1 MATTGWLGEQTVHQW
16 GGWGT
21 RFTTNVYI
29 SGIRRYSDH
38 VDVSGT
44 IYLYCKSNGAY
55 SVWYDWNITSWSMGN
70 NLGQIKERTYTNNIL
85 NRSWGKNFTVRI
97 NCSNSATSATFN
109 AGFSDSNMGGRDKY
123 WTIYFDRYAT
133 APSGIKSTSSYTEY
147 STITT
152 SCSGINWGQGYSN
165 RKLTCTASYTF
176 NGKTENFTL
185 GTWNDGATSKTVTKN
200 DFNFPAD
207 LNVSV
212 KWIASTNVGSTTSS
226 SQVRVG
232 QTYPAPNLSE
242 VNFEGSSQSTYKLN
256 ATVTG
261 INYGEN
267 YSKREANLYF
277 DYTLDGISYSTLL
290 FSISDGSSSM
300 TVEYDATTESEP
312 WKFIPD
318 DEKGTLRLVVDNGH
332 RISTKSSAQIYCQP
346 QYEAYIVE
354 SIPDSEKEKSEI
366 YTGKNIQIQN
376 APKDAPLADFKL
388 YGDTFQQSYKGK
400 NLININFTNS
410 TSNGVTKTLN
420 SDGSITLNGHTTQG
434 HKFEIAPAVDYEIG
448 QTYTIHIEV
457 LSGSFVPYNSNKDCA
472 VIFVYSK
479 EGSSGLQTNITENGA
494 TASYTPT
501 SSMVSQSVR
510 LWFAF
515 NSNTTSELAIFN
527 NFTFRVQIEK
537 DSTATSYEP
546 YVGGVPSPNPDYPQ
560 PIQTVT
566 GTQTVEIRGKNLF
579 RAKDGQ
585 YRDSTLTVDVENGR
599 IHVYGHP
606 HASFDQNV
614 WIPVEDIHA
623 DGTYTLTMN
632 YSGFGGGSFRLT
644 KDKSYK
650 GDNNFGGTYYSPNM
664 GTPVTAS
671 ATDITYNWILIYLSH
686 SNAQA
691 EVDYY
696 INPQFESGSLSTAFV
711 PYSNQTYEINLGKN
725 MFDKNVQITNGYTYD
740 RDGSMVTLGN
750 CSVQEAYIQVKPN
763 ATYTLHTDA
772 TSSQATDFRV
782 YICEYDSGKGFIKRD
797 VPNPVAS
804 STNTI
809 ITTANTHFV
818 RLCFS
823 TVCIDTLQFE
833 AGSTATTY
841 APYFEPIELCK
852 LGDYQDYIWKDGED
866 WKIHKDIGKYQFNG
880 SEPWI
885 RSGLTTNDTFV
896 AAISTKLQDYLKVK
910 DSNTL
915 KSAYFIQH
923 NSVKASG
930 RMKAYN
936 GNETAPIAFA
946 LSFDATSITDITD
959 ATTWISNNKPI
970 VYSAINNPTDT
981 TITDQ
986 TLIEQLE
993 AISNASLQ
1001 SGTNN
1006 ITNIA
1011 IAPNLA
1017 GDMEIRY
1024 YTKWQDTFPAT
1035 LYSNGKNGTGQ
1046 FKQIRRIGTK

>member
-133 APSGIKSTSSYTEY
+133 APSGIKSTSSYAEY

-165 RKLTCTASYTF
+165 RTLTCTASYTF

-185 GTWNDGATSKTVTKN
+185 GTWNDGATSKTVTKS

-207 LNVSV
+207 LNVSI
-212 KWIASTNVGSTTSS
+212 KWVASTNIGSTTSS

-242 VNFEGSSQSTYKLN
+242 VNIEGSSSSTYKLN

-290 FSISDGSSSM
+290 SSISDGSTSM

-318 DEKGTLRLVVDNGH
+318 DEKGVLRLVVDNGH
-332 RISTKSSAQIYCQP
+332 QTSTKSSAQIYCQP
-346 QYEAYIVE
+346 QYEAYIIE

-388 YGDTFQQSYKGK
+388 YGNTEQDTLSGK
-400 NLININFTNS
+400 NLAKIKYGTYSYSGAGQTWNIADGVIQATRTDATHQGGAINIATGAVAQWAVGAISDDRLTGNGGTYTLTFSREGNVAPSS
-410 TSNGVTKTLN
+410 TSTPRVCIYGFIYDNSGSTSGNGQMLVDLSRKSSGTYTLN
-420 SDGSITLNGHTTQG
+420 LAADKHLGALVFYSQFISYSDVEFKVQLEQG
-434 HKFEIAPAVDYEIG
+434 
-448 QTYTIHIEV
+448 
-457 LSGSFVPYNSNKDCA
+457 
-472 VIFVYSK
+472 
-479 EGSSGLQTNITENGA
+479 
-494 TASYTPT
+494 
-501 SSMVSQSVR
+501 
-510 LWFAF
+510 
-515 NSNTTSELAIFN
+515 
-527 NFTFRVQIEK
+527 
-537 DSTATSYEP
+537 TATDFEP
-546 YVGGVPSPNPDYPQ
+546 YVGGTPSPNPDYPQ
-560 PIQTVT
+560 PIHVVTGLQTVD
-566 GTQTVEIRGKNLF
+566 VHGKNLF
-579 RAKDGQ
+579 DKSTEESGWLNNTGGISQPTSTSNKTSAYIPATPNTAYTLSSLGYYLKIAQ
-585 YRDSTLTVDVENGR
+585 YDSSKTFIKLDATGNNIPSNTITTEANTAYIR
-599 IHVYGHP
+599 ISYGN
-606 HASFDQNV
+606 AQNQQNV
-614 WIPVEDIHA
+614 MLER
-623 DGTYTLTMN
+623 
-632 YSGFGGGSFRLT
+632 GS
-644 KDKSYK
+644 
-650 GDNNFGGTYYSPNM
+650 
-664 GTPVTAS
+664 TAS
-671 ATDITYNWILIYLSH
+671 
-686 SNAQA
+686 
-691 EVDYY
+691 DY
-696 INPQFESGSLSTAFV
+696 V
-711 PYSNQTYEINLGKN
+711 PYSKQTYEINLGKN
-725 MFDKNVQITNGYTYD
+725 LFNRNDVVHGIPSAS
-740 RDGSMVTLGN
+740 DGSIT
-750 CSVQEAYIQVKPN
+750 S
-763 ATYTLHTDA
+763 
-772 TSSQATDFRV
+772 TSSVGRTSDYIPVTPNTDYSHTGHQLGWATVAWYRADK
-782 YICEYDSGKGFIKRD
+782 SFIKRVD
-797 VPNPVAS
+797 NVTAITSPNEAAYARVSCAQD
-804 STNTI
+804 N
-809 ITTANTHFV
+809 
-818 RLCFS
+818 L
-823 TVCIDTLQFE
+823 DTCQFE
-833 AGSTATTY
+833 AGEPTSY

-852 LGDYQDYIWKDGED
+852 IGDYQDYIWKDGGD
-866 WKIHKDIGKYQFNG
+866 WKVRKAIKKSVFDQNSGWTKSPYGTNTYNAKAADIFTAGAEICVISPQF
-880 SEPWI
+880 I
-885 RSGLTTNDTFV
+885 
-896 AAISTKLQDYLKVK
+896 A
-910 DSNTL
+910 
-915 KSAYFIQH
+915 KSYDD
-923 NSVKASG
+923 
-930 RMKAYN
+930 R
-936 GNETAPIAFA
+936 
-946 LSFDATSITDITD
+946 TD
-959 ATTWISNNKPI
+959 ATNNIIYAVARGIIIRNTAWSDLTSFITWVTSNPVI
-970 VYSAINNPTDT
+970 AYYVLATPTDT
-981 TITDQ
+981 IITDQ

-993 AISNASLQ
+993 SISKASLQ
-1001 SGTNN
+1001 NGVNN
-1006 ITNIA
+1006 ISNIA
-1011 IAPNLA
+1011 ISPNLT
-1017 GDMEIRY
+1017 GDMEITY

>member
-1 MATTGWLGEQTVHQW
+1 MATTGWLGEQTVHEW

-133 APSGIKSTSSYTEY
+133 SPSGIKSTSSYTEY

-165 RKLTCTASYTF
+165 RTLTCTASYTF

-185 GTWNDGATSKTVTKN
+185 GTWTDGATSKTVTKN

-207 LNVSV
+207 LNVTV
-212 KWIASTNVGSTTSS
+212 KWVASTNVGSSTST

-242 VNFEGSSQSTYKLN
+242 VNFEGSSPSTYKLN

-290 FSISDGSSSM
+290 SSISDGSTSM
-300 TVEYDATTESEP
+300 TVEYNATTESEP

-318 DEKGTLRLVVDNGH
+318 DEKGILRLVVDNGH
-332 RISTKSSAQIYCQP
+332 QTSTKSSAQIYCQP

-388 YGDTFQQSYKGK
+388 YGDAEQDTLSGK
-400 NLININFTNS
+400 NLAYPESSNVANNGITATYNQSTHEITITGTATTTWSIPFLHFSVDGLTLTAGTYILKQRGTLTNGKI
-410 TSNGVTKTLN
+410 GVNLISSGTVLTQREVN
-420 SDGSITLNGHTTQG
+420 SDTLEVVFTINSDADDGYLFIGSMTANQAVSGTIT
-434 HKFEIAPAVDYEIG
+434 
-448 QTYTIHIEV
+448 
-457 LSGSFVPYNSNKDCA
+457 
-472 VIFVYSK
+472 
-479 EGSSGLQTNITENGA
+479 
-494 TASYTPT
+494 
-501 SSMVSQSVR
+501 
-510 LWFAF
+510 
-515 NSNTTSELAIFN
+515 
-527 NFTFRVQIEK
+527 VQLEAG
-537 DSTATSYEP
+537 STATDFEP
-546 YVGGVPSPNPDYPQ
+546 YVGGTPSPNPDYPQ

-566 GTQTVEIRGKNLF
+566 GLQTVEIQGKNLLNFQRYSNSWNGASIAVEGTSITFTADSSGVAGMSF
-579 RAKDGQ
+579 RTQAEPLSLASGNTIVFSRTWLNGDVWERGNFYINLGLNYSDGTSEKMQISATTTSNYKREISTSKTLEKDVVSIELSGSA
-585 YRDSTLTVDVENGR
+585 YE
-599 IHVYGHP
+599 VYGLLEP
-606 HASFDQNV
+606 
-614 WIPVEDIHA
+614 I
-623 DGTYTLTMN
+623 T
-632 YSGFGGGSFRLT
+632 FGIQLELG
-644 KDKSYK
+644 
-650 GDNNFGGTYYSPNM
+650 
-664 GTPVTAS
+664 
-671 ATDITYNWILIYLSH
+671 
-686 SNAQA
+686 
-691 EVDYY
+691 
-696 INPQFESGSLSTAFV
+696 STATSYT
-711 PYSNQTYEINLGKN
+711 PYSKQTYEINLGKN
-725 MFDKNVQITNGYTYD
+725 LFNRNDVVNGIPANT
-740 RDGSMVTLGN
+740 DGSIVSTTSVGRTSDYIPVSPNTVYSHTGHPLGWAN
-750 CSVQEAYIQVKPN
+750 VAWYKADKSFIRRDA
-763 ATYTLHTDA
+763 DA
-772 TSSQATDFRV
+772 TTVTSPSEAAYARV
-782 YICEYDSGKGFIKRD
+782 SCAQSDLG
-797 VPNPVAS
+797 
-804 STNTI
+804 T
-809 ITTANTHFV
+809 
-818 RLCFS
+818 C
-823 TVCIDTLQFE
+823 QFE
-833 AGSTATTY
+833 AGKPTSY

-866 WKIHKDIGKYQFNG
+866 WKVHKDIGKYQFNG
-880 SEPWI
+880 AEPWV
-885 RSGLTTNDTFV
+885 RSGLTTPDTFV
-896 AAISTKLQDYLKVK
+896 AAIATKLQDYLKVK

-915 KSAYFIQH
+915 KSAYFIRH
-923 NSVKASG
+923 NPTKTSG
-930 RMKAYN
+930 QMNAYN
-936 GNETAPIAFA
+936 GTNTAPIAFA
-946 LSFDATSITDITD
+946 LSFDAASITSVTD
-959 ATTWISNNKPI
+959 AKNWISNNKPT

-981 TITDQ
+981 VITDQ

-993 AISNASLQ
+993 AISTASLHN
-1001 SGTNN
+1001 GVNN

-1011 IAPNLA
+1011 IAPNLT
-1017 GDMEIRY
+1017 GNMEIRY

>member
-109 AGFSDSNMGGRDKY
+109 AGFSDSNIGGRDKY

-165 RKLTCTASYTF
+165 RTLTCTASYTF

-207 LNVSV
+207 LNVSI
-212 KWIASTNVGSTTSS
+212 KWVASTNVGSTTSS

-232 QTYPAPNLSE
+232 QTYPAPNLSG
-242 VNFEGSSQSTYKLN
+242 VNFEGSSPSTYKLN
-256 ATVTG
+256 VTVTG

-290 FSISDGSSSM
+290 SSISDGSSSM

-318 DEKGTLRLVVDNGH
+318 DEKGVLRLVVDNGH
-332 RISTKSSAQIYCQP
+332 QTSTKSSAQIYCQP

-388 YGDTFQQSYKGK
+388 HGNTFQQSYTGQ
-400 NLININFTNS
+400 NLYNIAQVSSGTYVTKDDDGWITITRDNTSGSSAVYTNVWTSNLALETSTRYKIFIEVKAVSGTGSLFITSTNS
-410 TSNGVTKTLN
+410 TEGQFSSWQEKTLA
-420 SDGSITLNGHTTQG
+420 GMKAG
-434 HKFEIAPAVDYEIG
+434 K
-448 QTYTIHIEV
+448 TYTVNPTTKSSFSGISKGLRTV
-457 LSGSFVPYNSNKDCA
+457 LQQNAGQGGSV
-472 VIFVYSK
+472 
-479 EGSSGLQTNITENGA
+479 
-494 TASYTPT
+494 
-501 SSMVSQSVR
+501 
-510 LWFAF
+510 
-515 NSNTTSELAIFN
+515 
-527 NFTFRVQIEK
+527 TFRLSVCAS
-537 DSTATSYEP
+537 STPEETFSYEP
-546 YVGGVPSPNPDYPQ
+546 FVCGTPSPNPDYPQ
-560 PIQTVT
+560 QIQVVT
-566 GTQTVEIRGKNLF
+566 GLQTVEIQGKNL
-579 RAKDGQ
+579 ANPTPVPGGSNGVVATYNSQ
-585 YRDSTLTVDVENGR
+585 TGVVTVSGTVKTTWSNPFKVSNS
-599 IHVYGHP
+599 IYLP
-606 HASFDQNV
+606 A
-614 WIPVEDIHA
+614 
-623 DGTYTLTMN
+623 GTYTLKQ
-632 YSGFGGGSFRLT
+632 YGELT
-644 KDKSYK
+644 NGRITCYTQGYGYQVNASTLQKTFTTTRDGNAYICIT
-650 GDNNFGGTYYSPNM
+650 GL
-664 GTPVTAS
+664 TAGNS
-671 ATDITYNWILIYLSH
+671 
-686 SNAQA
+686 
-691 EVDYY
+691 V
-696 INPQFESGSLSTAFV
+696 SGSIKFQLEAGSTATSFV
-711 PYSNQTYEINLGKN
+711 PYSEQTYEINLGKN
-725 MFDKNVQITNGYTYD
+725 LFNQNDVVNGIPANT
-740 RDGSMVTLGN
+740 DGSIVSTT
-750 CSVQEAYIQVKPN
+750 SVGRTSDFITVIPN
-763 ATYTLHTDA
+763 TSYSHT
-772 TSSQATDFRV
+772 
-782 YICEYDSGKGFIKRD
+782 GHPKGWAVIAWYRADKSFIKRNSD
-797 VPNPVAS
+797 ATTVTSPNEAFYARVSCAQGDLG
-804 STNTI
+804 T
-809 ITTANTHFV
+809 
-818 RLCFS
+818 C
-823 TVCIDTLQFE
+823 QFE
-833 AGSTATTY
+833 AGEPTSY

-852 LGDYQDYIWKDGED
+852 LGTYQDYIWKDGED
-866 WKIHKDIGKYQFNG
+866 WKVHKV
-880 SEPWI
+880 
-885 RSGLTTNDTFV
+885 T
-896 AAISTKLQDYLKVK
+896 
-910 DSNTL
+910 DSITL
-915 KSAYFIQH
+915 DE
-923 NSVKASG
+923 
-930 RMKAYN
+930 MDWT
-936 GNETAPIAFA
+936 NETAGDGYGRRYRSKTLVGQIYQ
-946 LSFDATSITDITD
+946 IG
-959 ATTWISNNKPI
+959 SNNDIANMVCSNYTVGNMTSTWSSGGQTIALHTNKSVYIYDSRFKDEQTTTALDSWLSSEKPSL
-970 VYSAINNPTDT
+970 YYPLATPTDT
-981 TITDQ
+981 VITDQ

-993 AISNASLQ
+993 AIRKASLQ
-1001 SGTNN
+1001 NGVNN

-1011 IAPNLA
+1011 IVPNLA

>member
-165 RKLTCTASYTF
+165 RTLTCTASYTF

-207 LNVSV
+207 LNVSI
-212 KWIASTNVGSTTSS
+212 KWVASTNVGSTTSS

-242 VNFEGSSQSTYKLN
+242 VNFEGSSPSTYKLN

-290 FSISDGSSSM
+290 SSISDGSTSM

-318 DEKGTLRLVVDNGH
+318 DEKGVLRLVVDNGH
-332 RISTKSSAQIYCQP
+332 RTSTKSSAQIYCQP

-388 YGDTFQQSYKGK
+388 YGDTFQQIYTGK
-400 NLININFTNS
+400 NLANTFDMTEETNS
-410 TSNGVTKTLN
+410 GLTVTKG
-420 SDGSITLNGHTTQG
+420 SDGAIILNGTQTAVCNIRIDETALFAG
-434 HKFEIAPAVDYEIG
+434 LVGEELTISVSTSGTGMWSNFGLKTPGASIIAPANP
-448 QTYTIHIEV
+448 TNPTITRT
-457 LSGSFVPYNSNKDCA
+457 L
-472 VIFVYSK
+472 
-479 EGSSGLQTNITENGA
+479 
-494 TASYTPT
+494 T
-501 SSMVSQSVR
+501 SSSTGKYY
-510 LWFAF
+510 LDLYIK
-515 NSNTTSELAIFN
+515 NNGTT
-527 NFTFRVQIEK
+527 FTDFKIYLQVEK
-537 DSTATSYEP
+537 SSTATPYEP
-546 YVGGVPSPNPDYPQ
+546 FVGGQPSPNPDYPQ
-560 PIQTVT
+560 PIQVVT
-566 GTQTVEIRGKNLF
+566 GLQTVEIQGKNLF
-579 RAKDGQ
+579 NNEPKTNSKFNITTNSQVTRVV
-585 YRDSTLTVDVENGR
+585 RDITSWWNLEWSGDKLNLVPGE
-599 IHVYGHP
+599 
-606 HASFDQNV
+606 
-614 WIPVEDIHA
+614 
-623 DGTYTLTMN
+623 TYTARLFILDNPKNYAKKINLLFDIQGKLAAQSVLLTAA
-632 YSGFGGGSFRLT
+632 SGYQKTFTYELT
-644 KDKSYK
+644 RPLCYLRVAFE
-650 GDNNFGGTYYSPNM
+650 GNNAG
-664 GTPVTAS
+664 V
-671 ATDITYNWILIYLSH
+671 DITFCIQI
-686 SNAQA
+686 
-691 EVDYY
+691 EK
-696 INPQFESGSLSTAFV
+696 GSTATAFV
-711 PYSNQTYEINLGKN
+711 PYSKQTYEINLGKN
-725 MFDKNVQITNGYTYD
+725 LFNRNDVVNGVPSAS
-740 RDGSMVTLGN
+740 DGSITSTS
-750 CSVQEAYIQVKPN
+750 SVSRTSDYIQVTPN
-763 ATYTLHTDA
+763 TDYSHTGHPLGWSTVAWYRADK
-772 TSSQATDFRV
+772 S
-782 YICEYDSGKGFIKRD
+782 FIKRVD
-797 VPNPVAS
+797 NVTATTSPNEAAYARVSCAQD
-804 STNTI
+804 N
-809 ITTANTHFV
+809 
-818 RLCFS
+818 L
-823 TVCIDTLQFE
+823 DTCQFE
-833 AGSTATTY
+833 AGKPTSY

-866 WKIHKDIGKYQFNG
+866 WKVRKAIKKSVFDQNSGWAKNLYGTNAYNAKAADIF
-880 SEPWI
+880 
-885 RSGLTTNDTFV
+885 TAV
-896 AAISTKLQDYLKVK
+896 AEIGVISTQFIAKSYNDRAVATNNIIYA
-910 DSNTL
+910 DSNNGM
-915 KSAYFIQH
+915 SAKDRGITIRNTAWSDLTSFITWVTS
-923 NSVKASG
+923 NPVI
-930 RMKAYN
+930 AYYV
-936 GNETAPIAFA
+936 
-946 LSFDATSITDITD
+946 LAT
-959 ATTWISNNKPI
+959 
-970 VYSAINNPTDT
+970 PTDT
-981 TITDQ
+981 IITEQ

-993 AISNASLQ
+993 AIRKASLQ
-1001 SGTNN
+1001 NGINN
-1006 ITNIA
+1006 INNIA

-1017 GDMEIRY
+1017 GDMDIRY

>member
-133 APSGIKSTSSYTEY
+133 VPSGIKSTSSYTEY

-165 RKLTCTASYTF
+165 RTLTCTASYTF

-185 GTWNDGATSKTVTKN
+185 GTWTDGATSKTVTKN

-207 LNVSV
+207 LNVSI
-212 KWIASTNVGSTTSS
+212 KWVASTNVGSTTSS

-242 VNFEGSSQSTYKLN
+242 VNIEGSSPSTYKLN

-267 YSKREANLYF
+267 YSKREAKLYF

-290 FSISDGSSSM
+290 SSISDGSTSM
-300 TVEYDATTESEP
+300 TVEYDATNESEP

-318 DEKGTLRLVVDNGH
+318 DEKGILRLVVDNGH
-332 RISTKSSAQIYCQP
+332 RTSTKSSAQFYCQP

-376 APKDAPLADFKL
+376 SPKDAPLADFKL
-388 YGDTFQQSYKGK
+388 YGDTCQQTYTGK
-400 NLININFTNS
+400 NIVDINFADS

-420 SDGSITLNGHTTQG
+420 ADGSITLNGHTTSG
-434 HKFEIAPAVDYEIG
+434 NNFEIAPAVDFEIG
-448 QTYTIHIEV
+448 KTYTIHIEV
-457 LSGSFVPYNSNKDCA
+457 LSGSFVPYNSNKDWA
-472 VIFVYSK
+472 VTFVYA
-479 EGSSGLQTNITENGA
+479 EDGGTTLQANVTENGA

-501 SSMVSQSVR
+501 SQMKSFNVR

-515 NSNTTSELAIFN
+515 NSSTTSDMAIFN
-527 NFTFRVQIEK
+527 NFTFRAQIEK
-537 DSTATSYEP
+537 GSTATSYEP
-546 YVGGVPSPNPDYPQ
+546 YVGGTPSPNPDYPQ
-560 PIQTVT
+560 DIRVVT
-566 GTQTVEIRGKNLF
+566 GENVVKVTGKNILKPSENLQAS
-579 RAKDGQ
+579 RQGLTNVVNDDGSIITSGKPTANWNSVVYPIVDITDMLEDGETYTISQKVKTNKLYLQVNARNKNTGNVQ
-585 YRDSTLTVDVENGR
+585 YIALDNATSKSFTVDKSSYTYSYLIQSPLITTWGDDTLT
-599 IHVYGHP
+599 
-606 HASFDQNV
+606 
-614 WIPVEDIHA
+614 
-623 DGTYTLTMN
+623 
-632 YSGFGGGSFRLT
+632 
-644 KDKSYK
+644 
-650 GDNNFGGTYYSPNM
+650 
-664 GTPVTAS
+664 
-671 ATDITYNWILIYLSH
+671 
-686 SNAQA
+686 
-691 EVDYY
+691 
-696 INPQFESGSLSTAFV
+696 
-711 PYSNQTYEINLGKN
+711 
-725 MFDKNVQITNGYTYD
+725 ITNYYQ
-740 RDGSMVTLGN
+740 L
-750 CSVQEAYIQVKPN
+750 EK
-763 ATYTLHTDA
+763 
-772 TSSQATDFRV
+772 SSQATDFEP
-782 YICEYDSGKGFIKRD
+782 YQEQTY
-797 VPNPVAS
+797 
-804 STNTI
+804 
-809 ITTANTHFV
+809 
-818 RLCFS
+818 
-823 TVCIDTLQFE
+823 TLNL
-833 AGSTATTY
+833 GS
-841 APYFEPIELCK
+841 IELCG
-852 LGDYQDYIWKDGED
+852 LGDNGEGGYLYKDSIYRNLGDGKWYVHKDVGKIMLDESKTYSSLDDGPNGIKRFKFTDSSIRNIPNYSLGVISDIWKGAVYGSGE
-866 WKIHKDIGKYQFNG
+866 I
-880 SEPWI
+880 SEFHP
-885 RSGLTTNDTFV
+885 
-896 AAISTKLQDYLKVK
+896 
-910 DSNTL
+910 NT
-915 KSAYFIQH
+915 
-923 NSVKASG
+923 
-930 RMKAYN
+930 
-936 GNETAPIAFA
+936 IAM
-946 LSFDATSITDITD
+946 LS
-959 ATTWISNNKPI
+959 SNNIFAITTDSTTYTVDDFKTLLNTNPAT
-970 VYSAINNPTDT
+970 VYYALATPSDT
-981 TITDQ
+981 IITDQ

-993 AISNASLQ
+993 SISNASLQ
-1001 SGTNN
+1001 NGTNT

-1017 GDMEIRY
+1017 GDMEISY